1 MIERIKTILRINTPS
16 LEKRVEIIEM
26 LLSGDDSEP
35 EKSNWSYKDIRQIL
49 DRTDLVPN
57 MSNQEL
63 MNIAPSYLRI
73 ENRLE
78 NLGKTDSHTGEKTL
92 EYRLNIIE
100 GCIDILHM
108 SHMGHTNFAD
118 AEFKSMH
125 GFIPIQLEGNI
136 PQRVDGIQKKLDRI
150 TKLLEN
156 AEFTIKGKEA
166 MKL

>member
-1 MIERIKTILRINTPS
+1 MIKRIKRILGKNTPS
-16 LEKRVEIIEM
+16 LEKRVEKIET
-26 LLSGDDSEP
+26 LLRGDDGEP
-35 EKSNWSYKDIRQIL
+35 EVTNWSYKDIRQIL
-49 DRTDLVPN
+49 DRTDLIPN

-63 MNIAPSYLRI
+63 QNIAPSYMRI
-73 ENRLE
+73 ENLLE
-78 NLGKTDSHTGEKTL
+78 ELGKTDSHTGEQTL
-92 EYRLNIIE
+92 KYRLDIME

-150 TKLLEN
+150 TKLIEG